1 MFYKNVVK
9 ALVLFVK
16 ILTSYT
22 QKTGY
27 CESCNSTEE
36 CADHRYECRLPDNQ
50 HNETCFVSEETNAL
64 RCFCD
69 RFHSWGGDSAGC
81 VQLYNAS
88 EIMNMTEI
96 SVTDNIRNLDEE
108 VNEMMKTQIA
118 AGVFV
123 FGMVIVASLTV
134 TIFCIY
140 THVKDKFSPKRAPS
154 GGRSH
159 KNAEAGD
166 VFLPFRPST
175 STTLV

>member
-1 MFYKNVVK
+1 
-9 ALVLFVK
+9 
-16 ILTSYT
+16 
-22 QKTGY
+22 
-27 CESCNSTEE
+27 
-36 CADHRYECRLPDNQ
+36 
-50 HNETCFVSEETNAL
+50 
-64 RCFCD
+64 
-69 RFHSWGGDSAGC
+69 